1 MSKLGSIDLM
11 WMTKR
16 LSPFTGPSVR
26 WGMEVQLWISG
37 DTVTSYPIDLGQVWG
52 MKLGITHVESPP
64 KQ

>member
-1 MSKLGSIDLM
+1 M